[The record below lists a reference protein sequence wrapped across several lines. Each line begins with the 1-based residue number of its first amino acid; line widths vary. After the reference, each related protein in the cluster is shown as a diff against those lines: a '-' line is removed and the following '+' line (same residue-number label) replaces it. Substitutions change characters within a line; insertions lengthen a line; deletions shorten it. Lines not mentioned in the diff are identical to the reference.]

1 MVKGNISH
9 EFTLKNIDGTR
20 NYFLGEIKLK
30 ELMSKKHKNVCT
42 ILNYMENFVVLAS
55 TITGCIRISTFTS
68 LLAIPVGNRS
78 PAVGLK
84 ICAIAARIKTF
95 KSIPKKRKKKHDKI
109 ALLGKSKF
117 NNIELLIYKALI
129 YSLISHY
136 EFVLINNVLKEYNE
150 I

>member
-1 MVKGNISH
+1 
-9 EFTLKNIDGTR
+9 
-20 NYFLGEIKLK
+20 
-30 ELMSKKHKNVCT
+30 MSKKHKNVCT

-55 TITGCIRISTFTS
+55 TITGCIWISTFTS

-109 ALLGKSKF
+109 ALLRKSKF